1 MLLSFSSQCIGQSKK
16 SLYKALDEKNGFKNA
31 RFGMSSTQVLGFF
44 KDMFFQDSYENGK
57 YYVTRSDK
65 MSIGK
70 AAVKEVV
77 YGFYK
82 DRLFSIKV
90 VLYFSNSDNAIPVLE
105 SAYGAGKYDT
115 FEYGK
120 NRVKIESVPYSI
132 YWSGDRVQMHYQAS
146 MDGDH
151 DSLLTIESLVEMEKK
166 DADEERQT
174 KEALLKAKK
183 DL

>member
-1 MLLSFSSQCIGQSKK
+1 MLLSLSAQCIGQTK
-16 SLYKALDEKNGFKNA
+16 SSRYKALDEKNGFKNA

-44 KDMFFQDSYENGK
+44 KDMFLQDSYNNEK
-57 YYVTRSDK
+57 YYATHSEE

-90 VLYFSNSDNAIPVLE
+90 VLYFSNSDHALPVLE
-105 SAYGAGKYDT
+105 SAYGAGIYDT

-120 NRVKIESVPYSI
+120 NRVKIQKVPYSI
-132 YWSGDRVQMHYQAS
+132 YWSGNKVQMHYQAS

-151 DSLLTIESLVEMEKK
+151 DSLLTIESLVETQKK
-166 DADEERQT
+166 DADEERQA
-174 KEALLKAKK
+174 KQAVLKARK